1 MKKIISIFFFAL
13 LVTGCQK
20 EKVDWRRYFESQHNT
35 PFGTSVLLSELEYL
49 FDDPYVEVIKG
60 RTEESL
66 DEWAEEY
73 STYVYINPVFYPDE
87 SLFERLL
94 KYNAD
99 ENSAFI
105 STYESPNSA
114 FEHFGI
120 ETSGTEDSLYRL
132 TLTSLNES
140 DRSFTIENKRYSDI
154 VYFTK
159 IPDFARI
166 LGTVVV
172 GDSSYPNFFSLSR
185 EDGQSQ
191 LFFHANPE
199 LFSNYHLLK
208 DEDGLYALN
217 TFSHL
222 QHTEFFL
229 WDGFGTE
236 RRYSM
241 PPSEGD
247 SAGLLRYILA
257 NKSLFYALLL
267 LMGALIFFILF
278 NYKRV
283 TRSMPIH
290 IPPEN
295 NSIEFMTLVANLFV
309 SEENHIDLA
318 RYRVNY
324 VLDKIKEK
332 YYLDI
337 AEVDDNFRERLAAKA
352 NLNPDDLKPFI
363 YHINKVKNTN
373 YLNKESFLK
382 FNKIIEPFISKL
394 SL

>member
-1 MKKIISIFFFAL
+1 MRKITYIFFVAL
-13 LVTGCQK
+13 LASGCQK
-20 EKVDWRRYFESQHNT
+20 EKVDWRRDFESQHKN
-35 PFGTSVLLSELEYL
+35 PFGTSILLNELEYL

-60 RTEESL
+60 STQESL

-73 STYVYINPVFYPDE
+73 STYLYINPIFYPDDI
-87 SLFERLL
+87 LFERLL
-94 KYNAD
+94 EYNED
-99 ENSAFI
+99 ENSVFI
-105 STYESPNSA
+105 STYDSPNSA
-114 FEHFGI
+114 FDYFGI
-120 ETSGTEDSLYRL
+120 ETSGIEDSLYRL
-132 TLTSLNES
+132 TLTHLNEP
-140 DRSFTIENKRYSDI
+140 DRTFTIENKRNSDI

-159 IPDFARI
+159 IPDYARI
-166 LGTVVV
+166 LGTIEI
-172 GDSSYPNFFSLSR
+172 DDTSYPNFFSLSR

-208 DEDGLYALN
+208 DEDGIYALN

-257 NKSLFYALLL
+257 NKSLFFALIL
-267 LMGALIFFILF
+267 LMAALILFVVF

-283 TRSMPIH
+283 TRSMAVH
-290 IPPEN
+290 LPPEN

-309 SEENHIDLA
+309 SEENHVDLA

-324 VLDKIKEK
+324 VLDRIKEK

-337 AEVDDNFRERLAAKA
+337 AEVDDSFRERLAAKA
-352 NLNPDDLKPFI
+352 NLNPDDLKTAL